1 MNRQPIALV
10 IAATLL
16 ISCSSRQYRISN
28 MSGTVVE
35 MDSRFDNNPDKKMVA
50 LVQKYKT
57 ELDREMSEV
66 IGTSSQLLDY
76 GRPES
81 LLTNLTSDVM
91 KLYGDEQ
98 VSGGVDVAIMNARTS
113 GQYAERNITVRT
125 SMRSTL

>member
-10 IAATLL
+10 IALL
-16 ISCSSRQYRISN
+16 ADFMQFAPYRISN

-35 MDSRFDNNPDKKMVA
+35 MDSRFDNNR
-50 LVQKYKT
+50 QKDGGFGAEIQN

-76 GRPES
+76 GRPKAAHQPHF
-81 LLTNLTSDVM
+81 DVM

-98 VSGGVDVAIMNARTS
+98 VSVV
-113 GQYAERNITVRT
+113 
-125 SMRSTL
+125 

>member
-1 MNRQPIALV
+1 
-10 IAATLL
+10 
-16 ISCSSRQYRISN
+16 

-98 VSGGVDVAIMNARTS
+98 VSGGVDVAIMNVHGHRANMPKGTS
-113 GQYAERNITVRT
+113 RSGT
-125 SMRSTL
+125 SMRSTLLTTPSLFSN